1 MSKKKN
7 QIDEAIVAAM
17 ARAEDVL
24 AERSRIEGITAKTA
38 DDMKKTEAE
47 LEHALERLAVE
58 EAAMAL
64 SGDDHETA
72 AQRSVQSLRMRLEGQ
87 QARLRGLNRK
97 MIENEDVVREA
108 NNVLTSARD
117 AWMRARAAEFSVEY
131 KEAVANMAAVL
142 RTGAAIGDALG
153 AEDISCAMRGAKFYD
168 PENLSYSMIDM
179 EPMHTDPAT
188 GMMVRYPVWEDDPAA
203 SAVYNALV
211 SVRLASEKLDGI
223 AREIRH
229 RRETAAREE
238 QRRRFEAKPNSTTV
252 TYEVNYPPE
261 YSAVPGVEVVQAT
274 LGK

>member
-24 AERSRIEGITAKTA
+24 AERGRIEGIIAKTA

-87 QARLRGLNRK
+87 QARLRGLKRK

-108 NNVLTSARD
+108 NDVLTAARD

-131 KEAVANMAAVL
+131 KEAVANMAAIL

-153 AEDISCAMRGAKFYD
+153 ASDISSAMRGAKLYD

-188 GMMVRYPVWEDDPAA
+188 GMMVLYPVWEDDPAA
-203 SAVYNALV
+203 TAAYNALV

-223 AREIRH
+223 AREIRQ
-229 RRETAAREE
+229 RREASAREE
-238 QRRRFEAKPNSTTV
+238 QRRRSEAEPNPTTV

-261 YSAVPGVEVVQAT
+261 YSAVPGVEVMQAT